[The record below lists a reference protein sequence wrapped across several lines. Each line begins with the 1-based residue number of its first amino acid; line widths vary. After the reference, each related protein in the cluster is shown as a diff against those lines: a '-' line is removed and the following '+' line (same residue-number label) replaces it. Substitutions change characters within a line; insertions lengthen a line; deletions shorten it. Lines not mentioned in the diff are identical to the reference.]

1 MQSTHAPSTL
11 LPSII
16 RRKQGRLRCSISPGI
31 NPNRVAVRAD
41 VCGEASVVIHRSQGI
56 KPQRH
61 LGSCS
66 QGTVS
71 TDKSSQL
78 FWEDTFSHGI
88 QCTWLHNSIK
98 LDNFVSIFIPQP
110 FFDKILSPFF
120 LNYRRTQTQAC
131 LYEACLYE
139 TWMCLLLQR
148 TLKMSSP
155 PWQLFGHERYLDTSK
170 HILLCGHSAEL
181 RHVQFYCEVVY

>member
-1 MQSTHAPSTL
+1 MRSTHAPGTL
-11 LPSII
+11 LPSTV
-16 RRKQGRLRCSISPGI
+16 RRKQGALRCSISAGI
-31 NPNRVAVRAD
+31 NPNRVAVRAE

-88 QCTWLHNSIK
+88 QCTWLYNSIHSSIK
-98 LDNFVSIFIPQP
+98 LDNFMSIFLPQP

-120 LNYRRTQTQAC
+120 FK
-131 LYEACLYE
+131 
-139 TWMCLLLQR
+139 LQKN
-148 TLKMSSP
+148 TN
-155 PWQLFGHERYLDTSK
+155 TSW
-170 HILLCGHSAEL
+170 
-181 RHVQFYCEVVY
+181 HVYARPGCVYFCRGL

>member
-1 MQSTHAPSTL
+1 MTEVSSMQSTNTPDTL

-16 RRKQGRLRCSISPGI
+16 RRKQGTLRCPISPGI
-31 NPNRVAVRAD
+31 NPNRVSVRAD

-78 FWEDTFSHGI
+78 F
-88 QCTWLHNSIK
+88 
-98 LDNFVSIFIPQP
+98 
-110 FFDKILSPFF
+110 
-120 LNYRRTQTQAC
+120 
-131 LYEACLYE
+131 
-139 TWMCLLLQR
+139 
-148 TLKMSSP
+148 
-155 PWQLFGHERYLDTSK
+155 
-170 HILLCGHSAEL
+170 
-181 RHVQFYCEVVY
+181 